1 MTVTILLRFLNPSER
16 LNNMIFNLY
25 ASNLCC
31 LQNSVRQLNVQKRIS
46 IAFLKL
52 QALGLC
58 RIVQGS
64 TVLLGIF
71 NPTKWFLVTYFMFLL
86 VLQHIENYFM
96 ISNITLKVLQ
106 QYEVIQQRQCSSL
119 INLHFK

>member
-1 MTVTILLRFLNPSER
+1 
-16 LNNMIFNLY
+16 MIFKLY

-31 LQNSVRQLNVQKRIS
+31 LQNSVRQLNVQKRIG

-58 RIVQGS
+58 RNVHVQGS

-71 NPTKWFLVTYFMFLL
+71 NPTKWFLVTCFMFLL
-86 VLQHIENYFM
+86 VLQNTRIENYLM

-106 QYEVIQQRQCSSL
+106 QYELIHKWQCSSL

>member
-16 LNNMIFNLY
+16 LNNMIFKLY
-25 ASNLCC
+25 TSYLCC

-58 RIVQGS
+58 RTVQGS

-71 NPTKWFLVTYFMFLL
+71 NPTKWFLVTYFYVLL
-86 VLQHIENYFM
+86 LLQHIENYFK

-106 QYEVIQQRQCSSL
+106 QCELIQQWQCSSL